1 MHIYMNT
8 YTSHKV
14 PMFLEQKINETIC
27 FVYKKMLH

>member
-14 PMFLEQKINETIC
+14 PMFLEHKINETIC